1 MSESKGAV
9 APMKSGDPEVIS
21 YLKKT
26 IRNIQDF
33 PRPGVVY
40 RDITPL
46 LSDARAF
53 RGAVDMLAEFCRSK
67 SPTCI
72 VGIES
77 RGFILGAPVA
87 AALNLGFA
95 PVRKA
100 GKLPFD
106 TVSQSYQLEYG
117 SDTVEM
123 HRDVLTASDRV
134 VVVDDLLAT
143 GGTAYATC
151 LLVEKLGAK
160 VEAVAALVDL
170 AFLPWREKL
179 EGYEVKTLVS
189 YNTE

>member
-1 MSESKGAV
+1 MTESKRV
-9 APMKSGDPEVIS
+9 LTPKKLGDANEIS
-21 YLKKT
+21 YL
-26 IRNIQDF
+26 RNIIRDIPDF
-33 PRPGVVY
+33 PRPGVVF

-53 RGAVDMLAEFCRSK
+53 GGAVKMMAEFCRSK
-67 SPTCI
+67 SPSCI

-77 RGFILGAPVA
+77 RGFIIGAPVA
-87 AALNLGFA
+87 AALNLGFV

-100 GKLPFD
+100 GKLPFH

-117 SDTVEM
+117 SDAIEM
-123 HRDVLTASDRV
+123 HKDVLTASDRV

-143 GGTAYATC
+143 GGTAHATC

-160 VEAVAALVDL
+160 VEAVVSLLDL

-179 EGYEVKTLVS
+179 KAYQVKTFIS
-189 YNTE
+189 YSAE

>member
-1 MSESKGAV
+1 M
-9 APMKSGDPEVIS
+9 
-21 YLKKT
+21 
-26 IRNIQDF
+26 
-33 PRPGVVY
+33 
-40 RDITPL
+40 
-46 LSDARAF
+46 
-53 RGAVDMLAEFCRSK
+53 
-67 SPTCI
+67 
-72 VGIES
+72 
-77 RGFILGAPVA
+77 A
-87 AALNLGFA
+87 AALNLGFV

-117 SDTVEM
+117 SDVVEM

-170 AFLPWREKL
+170 AFLPWKKKL

-189 YNTE
+189 YDTE